1 MHYFRGIFSGII
13 VWLCISISFFVLEHI
28 PPVLKNSF
36 LTQAAIVMVLTVFY
50 AFTAAGF
57 YYKKRYKTN
66 GLRLGIAISGTA
78 LLLDVLITVPF
89 IEIPNG
95 RSYGSFFSSPVLWF
109 LALISTFSVY
119 FYWRKKVR

>member
-1 MHYFRGIFSGII
+1 MIHYFRGIFSGII

-28 PPVLKNSF
+28 PVLKNSF
-36 LTQAAIVMVLTVFY
+36 LTQTAIVMVLTVLY
-50 AFTAAGF
+50 AFTAARF

-89 IEIPNG
+89 IEIPNRG
-95 RSYGSFFSSPVLWF
+95 SYGSFFSSPVLWL
-109 LALISTFSVY
+109 LALTNTFSVY